1 MLLPFEHSYSY
12 HGEGSNRTQS
22 EKSQWENR
30 SDEITSGGISL
41 CCLLVLLHHGAGL
54 CPNKATRRYLGMGDR
69 ARPEHVVSIDVPKKI
84 QIMMRGMSSNLPAC
98 QMLLHVPM
106 QPSIYLSV
114 YRYLPISLSL
124 SLPLSFF
131 LLFLLVPFKSKV
143 HNLSIY
149 LNTSNL
155 HISNIYIYICTCT
168 YIDSPTDID
177 YCIWIVF
184 YSSTPTD
191 PSIHPS
197 IHSSI
202 YTTIETSLLPFTN
215 SIHSSTHH
223 SIHRPLEVST

>member
-1 MLLPFEHSYSY
+1 MKFVSYKGCFRLDMLLPFEHSCSY

-124 SLPLSFF
+124 SLSLSLSSCFF
-131 LLFLLVPFKSKV
+131 SLSHLSLKYIIY
-143 HNLSIY
+143 LSI
-149 LNTSNL
+149 
-155 HISNIYIYICTCT
+155 
-168 YIDSPTDID
+168 
-177 YCIWIVF
+177 
-184 YSSTPTD
+184 
-191 PSIHPS
+191 
-197 IHSSI
+197 
-202 YTTIETSLLPFTN
+202 
-215 SIHSSTHH
+215 
-223 SIHRPLEVST
+223 